1 MSKSSLYLFLISL
14 LLFSACKRSVKP
26 EDLYGKWKY
35 IKLENPNL
43 NPPITEPD
51 WKLKMEA
58 PYIEF
63 KKNNELVMYWSGQE
77 LSHGKFRVE
86 GGNIQFK
93 ETLADGQT
101 REFPFYIT
109 EFTDKEMVFE
119 THGDDGA
126 RVTAVKQ

>member
-1 MSKSSLYLFLISL
+1 MSKSSLYLFLFFL
-14 LLFSACKRSVKP
+14 LFFSACKRSITP

-58 PYIEF
+58 PYIAF
-63 KKNNELVMYWSGQE
+63 KKNNELVMYWNGQV
-77 LSHGKFRVE
+77 LAHGKFRVE
-86 GGNIQFK
+86 GNNIQFK

-101 REFPFYIT
+101 REFPFYVT